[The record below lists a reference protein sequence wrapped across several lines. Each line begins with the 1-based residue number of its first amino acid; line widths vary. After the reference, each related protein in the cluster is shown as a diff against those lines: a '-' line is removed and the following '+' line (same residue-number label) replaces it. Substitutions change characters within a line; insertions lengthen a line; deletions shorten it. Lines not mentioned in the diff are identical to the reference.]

1 MTLVAR
7 LNLEG
12 IDAYAVPNV
21 LPSVCGRRDLGRIVE
36 QHTYPE
42 PGNLFTGLPIVASP
56 SSLMPT
62 PCLRIDPFI
71 GRASSFALGIG
82 STTSTYSASWWM
94 SVYDFPG
101 QLQDDRFMWAME
113 GATRRWGL
121 MIYGDASYPFWPWDP
136 PHDYG
141 RVFRIAIVDPN
152 GNPIGAVPS
161 YQWSTNNP
169 ARFEVSVTAGVVKLE
184 VRLGASSTPV
194 VSITRTPA
202 AVAADRI
209 SLGTRPEFAS
219 GHLATVKYV
228 DAVHVWDT
236 SNGDGNLPNFTY
248 TLPAWRAAE
257 WDGTTEQP
265 LTIEGYIANTGDT
278 VATSLAAMLADT
290 GPRSAL
296 ASREVVPPASSYV
309 DQSYGAKT
317 GQWYRLWTPTT
328 GAPAGGWP
336 VLLFVHL
343 NYFLSTNPAAINAQF
358 RDNMLA
364 AGIAV
369 ASVGVNPS
377 YLTTG
382 SYDAVNNG
390 KFPSHLLDVKRALR
404 HVQANAGALGIDAGR
419 TLLGGHSSA
428 GYCALGAMLTRDLDA
443 TGLIAGGV
451 DFRLGGGA
459 DPDCRGV
466 VVLSAPIDMAAIRAA
481 DPTHPNYGTPVN
493 LYGVGAIYSAAAAL
507 VGSQA
512 NNATANLAG
521 TNLADLVALNAA
533 RLRPIRY
540 HYSAS
545 DWIVPAALNVPPLV
559 TAMATA
565 GASSLLTTFL
575 EDSPNHDQIP
585 QELEMHTIT
594 EWLRSLL

>member
-12 IDAYAVPNV
+12 IDATAVPNV

-42 PGNLFTGLPIVASP
+42 PGNLLTGLPIVASP
-56 SSLMPT
+56 SALMPT
-62 PCLRIDPFI
+62 PCIRIDPFV
-71 GRASSFALGIG
+71 GRAASFALGLG

-101 QLQDDRFMWAME
+101 VFQDDRFMWAME
-113 GATRRWGL
+113 GTTRRWGL
-121 MIYGDASYPFWPWDP
+121 MIYGDADYPIFGS
-136 PHDYG
+136 HDYS
-141 RVFRIAIVDPN
+141 RVFRLAIVDPN

-161 YQWSTNNP
+161 YQWTTNTP
-169 ARFEVSVTAGVVKLE
+169 ARFEVSVTAGAVTLE
-184 VRLGASSTPV
+184 VRLGTSSSTV

-202 AVAADRI
+202 AVAADRL
-209 SLGTRPEFAS
+209 SWGTLGAFS
-219 GHLATVKYV
+219 GSHVATTKHYS
-228 DAVHVWDT
+228 AFHVWNT
-236 SNGDGNLPNFTY
+236 SNGDGALPNFRY

-265 LTIEGYIANTGDT
+265 LTIEGYIATSGAT

-296 ASREVVPPASSYV
+296 ASREVVPPASSSV
-309 DQSYGAKT
+309 DVAYGAKSA
-317 GQWYRLWTPTT
+317 QWFRLWTPTT

-336 VLLFVHL
+336 VLLFVNL
-343 NYFLSTNPAAINAQF
+343 NYFLSSNPAAINPQF

-369 ASVGVNPS
+369 ASAGVNPS
-377 YLTTG
+377 YVTTG
-382 SYDAVNNG
+382 TYDAVNNG

-404 HVQANAGALGIDAGR
+404 TLQAGAGTYGIDPAR
-419 TLLGGHSSA
+419 TFVGGHSSA
-428 GYCALGAMLTRDLDA
+428 GYCALGAMVTRDLNA
-443 TGLIAGGV
+443 TGLITGGV

-459 DPDCRGV
+459 DPDCLGA
-466 VVLSAPIDMAAIRAA
+466 VVLSAPISMTATRAA

-521 TNLADLVALNAA
+521 VNLDELVPLNAA

-565 GASSLLTTFL
+565 GASSLLSTFL

-594 EWLRSLL
+594 GWLRALL

>member
-1 MTLVAR
+1 MSLRFR

-12 IDAYAVPNV
+12 IDATAVPNV
-21 LPSVCGRRDLGRIVE
+21 LPSVCGRRDVGRIVE
-36 QHTYPE
+36 QHTFPE
-42 PGNLFTGLPIVASP
+42 PGNVFTGLPIVPAP
-56 SSLMPT
+56 SALMSS
-62 PCLRIDPFI
+62 PCLRVDPFL
-71 GRASSFALGIG
+71 GRASSFAAGIG

-101 QLQDDRFMWAME
+101 VFQDDRFMWAME

-121 MIYGDASYPFWPWDP
+121 MIYGDADYPIFGS
-136 PHDYG
+136 HDYS

-161 YQWSTNNP
+161 YQWTTNTP
-169 ARFEVSVTAGVVKLE
+169 ARFEVSVAAGAVKLE
-184 VRLGASSTPV
+184 VRLGTNSSTV

-209 SLGTRPEFAS
+209 SWGTRPEFAGS
-219 GHLATVKYV
+219 HIATTKHYS
-228 DAVHVWDT
+228 ALHVWDDST
-236 SNGDGNLPNFTY
+236 GGGSFPNFRY
-248 TLPAWRAAE
+248 QLPAWRAAE

-265 LTIEGYIANTGDT
+265 LTIEGYIATNGAT

-309 DQSYGAKT
+309 DVTYGAKT
-317 GQWYRLWTPTT
+317 GQWFRLWKPTT

-336 VLLFVHL
+336 VILFTHL
-343 NYFLSTNPAAINAQF
+343 NYFLSTNPAAINPQF

-364 AGIAV
+364 AGFAV
-369 ASVGVNPS
+369 ASTGVNPS

-382 SYDAVNNG
+382 TYDAVNNG
-390 KFPSHLLDVKRALR
+390 KFPSHIKDVKTALR
-404 HVQANAGALGIDAGR
+404 VLQAGAGTYGIDAAR
-419 TLLGGHSSA
+419 TFVGGHSSA
-428 GYCALGAMLTRDLDA
+428 GYCALGAMVTRDLNA
-443 TGLIAGGV
+443 TGLITGGV

-459 DPDCRGV
+459 DPDCRGAI
-466 VVLSAPIDMAAIRAA
+466 VLSAPISMTATRTA

-521 TNLADLVALNAA
+521 VDLDALIPLNAA

-540 HYSAS
+540 HYSGS
-545 DWIVPAALNVPPLV
+545 DWVVPAALNVAPLV
-559 TAMATA
+559 AAMSAA
-565 GASSLLTTFL
+565 GASSLLATFA

-585 QELEMHTIT
+585 QELEMHTIV

>member
-12 IDAYAVPNV
+12 IDATAVPNV

-71 GRASSFALGIG
+71 GRASSFALGLG

-101 QLQDDRFMWAME
+101 VFMDDRVFWAME
-113 GATRRWGL
+113 GATRRWGV

-169 ARFEVSVTAGVVKLE
+169 ARFEVSVTAGAVKLE
-184 VRLGASSTPV
+184 VRLGTSSSTV

-202 AVAADRI
+202 AVAADRV
-209 SLGTRPEFAS
+209 SFGTLGAFS
-219 GHLATVKYV
+219 GSHVATQKHLSAI
-228 DAVHVWDT
+228 HVWDDST
-236 SNGDGNLPNFTY
+236 GGGSFPNFLY
-248 TLPAWRAAE
+248 AIPAWRAAE

-265 LTIEGYIANTGDT
+265 VTIEGYIATNGAT

-309 DQSYGAKT
+309 DVSYGAKS
-317 GQWYRLWTPTT
+317 GQWFRLWTPTT

-336 VLLFVHL
+336 VLLFVQL
-343 NYFLSTNPAAINAQF
+343 NYFLSTNPAAINPQF

-369 ASVGVNPS
+369 ASAGVNPS
-377 YLTTG
+377 YVTTG
-382 SYDAVNNG
+382 TYDAVNNG
-390 KFPSHLLDVKRALR
+390 KFPSHIKDVKTALR
-404 HVQANAGALGIDAGR
+404 TLQAGAGTYGIDAAR
-419 TLLGGHSSA
+419 TFVGGHSSA
-428 GYCALGAMLTRDLDA
+428 GYCALGAMVTRDLNA
-443 TGLIAGGV
+443 TGLITGGV
-451 DFRLGGGA
+451 DFRLGGGP
-459 DPDCRGV
+459 DPDCLGAFV
-466 VVLSAPIDMAAIRAA
+466 TSAPISMTATRAA

-521 TNLADLVALNAA
+521 VDLDGLIPLNAA
-533 RLRPIRY
+533 ALRPIRY

-594 EWLRSLL
+594 DWLRSLL

>member
-1 MTLVAR
+1 MTLRAR
-7 LNLEG
+7 FTLEG
-12 IDAYAVPNV
+12 IDATAVPNV
-21 LPSVCGRRDLGRIVE
+21 LPSVCGRRDLGRVVE
-36 QHTYPE
+36 QHTFPE
-42 PGNLFTGLPIVASP
+42 PSNVFTGIPIVSSP
-56 SSLMPT
+56 SSLMSSPVA
-62 PCLRIDPFI
+62 RFDPFL
-71 GRASSFALGIG
+71 GKANSWALGLG

-101 QLQDDRFMWAME
+101 VLMDDRFMWAME

-121 MIYGDASYPFWPWDP
+121 MIYGDGDYPIFGS
-136 PHDYG
+136 HDYT
-141 RVFRIAIVDPN
+141 RVFRLAIVDPN

-169 ARFEVSVTAGVVKLE
+169 ARLEVSVSAGGAVTFE
-184 VRLGASSTPV
+184 MRLGASSTPV

-202 AVAADRI
+202 AVAADRL
-209 SLGTRPEFAS
+209 SWGTLPAFA
-219 GHLATVKYV
+219 GGMLATTKFY
-228 DAVHVWDT
+228 DAFHVWDT
-236 SNGDGNLPNFTY
+236 SNGDGSLPNFTY
-248 TLPAWRAAE
+248 ALNPWTAAE

-265 LTIEGYIANTGDT
+265 LSIEGYIATTGDT
-278 VATSLAAMLADT
+278 FATSLAAMLADT
-290 GPRSAL
+290 GPTSAL

-309 DQSYGAKT
+309 DQTYGAKS

-336 VLLFVHL
+336 VLLFVNL
-343 NYFLSTNPAAINAQF
+343 NYFLSTNPAAINPQF

-369 ASVGVNPS
+369 ASAGVNPS

-382 SYDAVNNG
+382 TYDAVNNG

-404 HVQANAGALGIDAGR
+404 HVQANAATLGIDAAR
-419 TLLGGHSSA
+419 TFVGGHSSA
-428 GYCALGAMLTRDLDA
+428 GFCALGAMVTRDLNA
-443 TGLIAGGV
+443 TGLITGGL

-459 DPDCRGV
+459 DPDCLGAL
-466 VVLSAPIDMAAIRAA
+466 VLSAPISMSATRTA
-481 DPTHPNYGTPVN
+481 DPTHPNYGTPAN
-493 LYGVGAIYSAAAAL
+493 LYGIGAIYSAAAAL

-512 NNATANLAG
+512 NNATASLAG
-521 TNLADLVALNAA
+521 VNLDELVPLNAA
-533 RLRPIRY
+533 NLRPIRY

-545 DWIVPAALNVPPLV
+545 DWVVPAALNVPPLT

-594 EWLRSLL
+594 AWLRALL